1 MSLLED
7 LMRAGARSQGG
18 STKRRGSRDRDVESL
33 GGRDDW
39 DDGDEWGDKWHGH
52 KNKSPL
58 HSGCM

>member
-1 MSLLED
+1 
-7 LMRAGARSQGG
+7 MRAGARSQGG

-52 KNKSPL
+52 KKKKSAPQWL
-58 HSGCM
+58 YVVNELGN